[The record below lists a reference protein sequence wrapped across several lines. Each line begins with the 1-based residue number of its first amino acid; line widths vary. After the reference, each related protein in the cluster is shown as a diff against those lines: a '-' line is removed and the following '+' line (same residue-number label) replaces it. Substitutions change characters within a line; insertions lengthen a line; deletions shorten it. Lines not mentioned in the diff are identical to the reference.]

1 LDKNVA
7 MKVASGILSEYP
19 DKTKLIFTNSIEF
32 WKGVDQIIYLEN
44 GRIIK

>member
-7 MKVASGILSEYP
+7 IKVASGILSKFP
-19 DKTKLIFTNSIEF
+19 GKTKIIFTNSLEF

-44 GRIIK
+44 GKIVK